1 MSKGTQYL
9 LALAATGGAVYWYDQ
24 NVLEIFPRQQR
35 IPPQPASTGEK
46 INRNINRQVDKL
58 DTKKNELVDKVS
70 NFTNEQ
76 QREAQK
82 ASESTLD
89 SIKNSRLVN
98 SISGSANDSRRRI
111 EANVDQDKN
120 VLYKLT
126 DKYIDLINDIG
137 GSTTSQVDQLKSTA
151 KSDKKRAEDKANSWF
166 NWFGDKKDETAN
178 NLDNNY
184 DQAKRDAEKKKNEWF
199 SWGSQKKDEVADR
212 ANEEA
217 EKLKKE
223 KNAWS
228 AWGSKKTDEVADKA
242 AEEKNAWTS
251 WGSKKADEATDKAN
265 QEAERLRKE
274 KDAWSSWGSKKA
286 DEAADRA
293 EAEKNAWTSWGSK
306 KADEATDKANQEA
319 ERLRKEKDSWT
330 SWGSKKA
337 DEATDK
343 FNEETERLRK
353 ELENPNE
360 AGKSA
365 AQQYSRGA
373 KNSEKAFGD
382 AGEPLTAAY
391 VQGRERAI
399 GNYEAA
405 KKNLEDLTNKA
416 NANVKSLFQKAEPT
430 SDEKLKQAQEDF
442 NSALHNL
449 RSYGGDVVEQIES
462 KFRRN

>member
-24 NVLEIFPRQQR
+24 NVLEILPRQQR

-46 INRNINRQVDKL
+46 VNRNINRQVDKL
-58 DTKKNELVDKVS
+58 DNKKNELVDRVS
-70 NFTNEQ
+70 SFTDQQ

-126 DKYIDLINDIG
+126 DKYIDLVNDIG
-137 GSTTSQVDQLKSTA
+137 GSTKGQADQLKSTGR
-151 KSDKKRAEDKANSWF
+151 SDRKRAEDKANSWF
-166 NWFGDKKDETAN
+166 NWFGGKKDEAAN
-178 NLDNNY
+178 TLDNNY

-199 SWGSQKKDEVADR
+199 SWGSQRKEEVADR
-212 ANEEA
+212 TNEEA
-217 EKLKKE
+217 ERLKKE

-228 AWGSKKTDEVADKA
+228 AWGSKKADEASDKA
-242 AEEKNAWTS
+242 A
-251 WGSKKADEATDKAN
+251 
-265 QEAERLRKE
+265 
-274 KDAWSSWGSKKA
+274 
-286 DEAADRA
+286 
-293 EAEKNAWTSWGSK
+293 AEKNAWTSWGSK
-306 KADEATDKANQEA
+306 KADEATDKAEAEKNAWTTWGSKKSDEAADKANQEA
-319 ERLRKEKDSWT
+319 ERFRKEKDAWA
-330 SWGSKKA
+330 SWGSKKG
-337 DEATDK
+337 DEAADK
-343 FNEETERLRK
+343 FNEETERFKK
-353 ELENPNE
+353 EWENPDPS
-360 AGKSA
+360 GKSA
-365 AQQYSRGA
+365 AQQYTRGA

-382 AGEPLTAAY
+382 AGEPLSAAF
-391 VQGRERAI
+391 VQGKERAI

-405 KKNLEDLTNKA
+405 KKNLDDLTNKA
-416 NANVKSLFQKAEPT
+416 NANVKSLFQKPEPS

-442 NSALHNL
+442 NNALHNL

-462 KFRRN
+462 KFKRN

>member
-24 NVLEIFPRQQR
+24 NVLEILPRQQR

-58 DTKKNELVDKVS
+58 DNKKNEVVDKVS
-70 NFTNEQ
+70 SFTNEQ

-98 SISGSANDSRRRI
+98 NISGNATDSRRRI

-126 DKYIDLINDIG
+126 DKYIDFVNDIG
-137 GSTTSQVDQLKSTA
+137 GSTTNQVDELKSTA
-151 KSDKKRAEDKANSWF
+151 KSDKRRAEDKANSWF
-166 NWFGDKKDETAN
+166 NWFGDKKDEAAN

-199 SWGSQKKDEVADR
+199 SWGSQKKDEAADR

-228 AWGSKKTDEVADKA
+228 AWGSKKTDEAADKA
-242 AEEKNAWTS
+242 AAEKNAWSS

-274 KDAWSSWGSKKA
+274 KDAWTLWSSKKA
-286 DEAADRA
+286 DEAA
-293 EAEKNAWTSWGSK
+293 
-306 KADEATDKANQEA
+306 
-319 ERLRKEKDSWT
+319 
-330 SWGSKKA
+330 
-337 DEATDK
+337 DK
-343 FNEETERLRK
+343 FNEETERLKK
-353 ELENPNE
+353 EWEN
-360 AGKSA
+360 ADKSGNST
-365 AQQYSRGA
+365 AQQYTRGA
-373 KNSEKAFGD
+373 KNSERAFGD
-382 AGEPLTAAY
+382 AGDPLSASY
-391 VQGRERAI
+391 VQGKERAI

-416 NANVKSLFQKAEPT
+416 NANVKSLFQKAEPS
-430 SDEKLKQAQEDF
+430 SDERLKQAQEDF
-442 NSALHNL
+442 NSAFHNL
-449 RSYGGDVVEQIES
+449 RSYGADVVEQIES
-462 KFRRN
+462 NFKRN